1 MLIDLIWILKTRF
14 DPYFVVGQTSIRGI
28 AHWTMNVI
36 ETHTHSPR
44 SMFSGRFAFYLR
56 SEMNQYHFSYFIFF
70 KPYWMDSGN
79 IQRRNEFGR
88 CKQFLLK
95 FWLQMSPIISI
106 FSLVKKQSCK
116 KAFTPRLP
124 TDEATK
130 LIHDDTSDDRKM
142 RYAVRLSIFT
152 CHEFVVRQLS
162 FFTRTVSLTEISTKH
177 PQEELWNVIAN
188 CQLIPTRWSKCLE
201 HLLVLSWPYAVIFS
215 QEQGKNFSS

>member
-1 MLIDLIWILKTRF
+1 M
-14 DPYFVVGQTSIRGI
+14 S
-28 AHWTMNVI
+28 
-36 ETHTHSPR
+36 
-44 SMFSGRFAFYLR
+44 
-56 SEMNQYHFSYFIFF
+56 QYHFSYFIFF

-95 FWLQMSPIISI
+95 FWRQMTPTISI
-106 FSLVKKQSCK
+106 FSLVKIQSCK

-130 LIHDDTSDDRKM
+130 LIHEDTSDDRKM
-142 RYAVRLSIFT
+142 RYAVPLSIFT

-215 QEQGKNFSS
+215 QEQGKNFSSKETVRAQTKDHNNIQYFWTWCQSFVPNDVPRDFGPLIDLVSFRKATGSEGV

>member
-1 MLIDLIWILKTRF
+1 MLIDLIWILETRF

-44 SMFSGRFAFYLR
+44 IMFSDRFAFYLR

-95 FWLQMSPIISI
+95 FWRQMSPTISI
-106 FSLVKKQSCK
+106 FSLVKKTVLQKSFYTQAAYRRGNKINSWRYLWRQENALCRAIIDFYLSWICSETALLFHENSK
-116 KAFTPRLP
+116 FDKNFN
-124 TDEATK
+124 K
-130 LIHDDTSDDRKM
+130 TSSGR
-142 RYAVRLSIFT
+142 AVK
-152 CHEFVVRQLS
+152 CY
-162 FFTRTVSLTEISTKH
+162 
-177 PQEELWNVIAN
+177 
-188 CQLIPTRWSKCLE
+188 CQLPAYTHTMK
-201 HLLVLSWPYAVIFS
+201 
-215 QEQGKNFSS
+215 